1 MRKLFILLII
11 GFASFL
17 QCQTF
22 TETTNDGWG
31 RSGLYV
37 DFIILDL
44 DNDGLLDVL
53 NSNWS
58 LPTDRWEQI
67 TPDSYELEIVER
79 NFQDCLHSRYIPVFS
94 DLDNDG
100 LREMI
105 YSQYGNWILEE
116 EETINS
122 LDFTIVINNYNI
134 DDWRGM
140 SNFSDMNNNGLYD
153 CIIITREY
161 GVGYH
166 YDIFEQQTSDS
177 FDLQLIQNNIFPDIQ
192 SLFIPQIIDIDNNGL
207 YDIVIQDNVDNYI
220 DIYRFEQEM
229 ENTFELTLIDD
240 NFLNI
245 NQYLTPGIQ
254 FSYYGENLYCK
265 DFNQNGRLNYII
277 RQPGGEERVFILEQ
291 SIENPNEFYL
301 LDDSIVEFHNING
314 VNHTFI
320 DLNYDDEMDLFTA
333 NNPTIHLYEQ
343 DYFGSYQFE
352 LLDEQFNGIDE
363 ATIIKFYDFDEDGLM
378 DMIID
383 QTIWEQC
390 EPDSY
395 DFDFIGEFE
404 FWGVGF
410 DFADL
415 NNDGVL
421 DMLLGDEKG
430 TISLF
435 IQSENDP
442 YNFEHST
449 ISLGSEIN
457 GQWQASPKIID
468 IDDDGKFDLFIGTW
482 SGVIRHLEQIEIN
495 SYEFEVIEDDFLN
508 VNVGYNSSIDFSC
521 INDDDLFDAVLEG
534 NSGFYLFIQDNNSE
548 INETNIISLNTNL
561 SNYPN
566 PFNPTTTISF
576 SIQNN
581 NKIDLSVYN
590 IKGQK
595 IKTLAYDEFSKGDH
609 SIIWNGD
616 DEVGRL
622 VSSGVYL
629 YKLNINSKTKAVNKC
644 ILLK

>member
-1 MRKLFILLII
+1 MRKLIIVLII
-11 GFASFL
+11 SFVSL
-17 QCQTF
+17 LYCQTF
-22 TETTNDGWG
+22 TETTNYGWG

-37 DFIILDL
+37 DFNILDL

-79 NFQDCLHSRYIPVFS
+79 NFQDGLHSRYIPVFS

-105 YSQYGNWILEE
+105 YSNYGNWILEE

-122 LDFTIVINNYNI
+122 LDFTIVINNY
-134 DDWRGM
+134 DLGDCRGM

-177 FDLQLIQNNIFPDIQ
+177 FDLQLIQTDIFPDIQ
-192 SLFIPQIIDIDNNGL
+192 SVFIPQIIDIDNNGL
-207 YDIVIQDNVDNYI
+207 YDIVIQDNVENYI
-220 DIYRFEQEM
+220 NIYRFEQEI
-229 ENTFELTLIDD
+229 ENTFEFNLIND

-254 FSYYGENLYCK
+254 FSYYRENLYCK

-291 SIENPNEFYL
+291 SIEDPNEFYL

-314 VNHTFI
+314 ANHTFI
-320 DLNYDDEMDLFTA
+320 DLDNDEKMDLFTA
-333 NNPTIHLYEQ
+333 NNPTIHFYEQ
-343 DYFGSYQFE
+343 DCFGSYQFE
-352 LLDEQFNGIDE
+352 LLNEQFNEIDE
-363 ATIIKFYDFDEDGLM
+363 ATIIKFYDFDEDELM

-395 DFDFIGEFE
+395 DFDFVGEFE

-430 TISLF
+430 EISLF

-442 YNFEHST
+442 YDFEQST
-449 ISLGSEIN
+449 ISLGSEIS

-482 SGVIRHLEQIEIN
+482 SGVIRHLEQIEIS
-495 SYEFEVIEDDFLN
+495 SYEFEVIEENFLN

-521 INDDDLFDAVLEG
+521 LNDDDLFDAVLEG
-534 NSGFYLFIQDNNSE
+534 NSGFYLFTQDNNSE
-548 INETNIISLNTNL
+548 INETSIISTNTNL
-561 SNYPN
+561 RNFPN

-576 SIQNN
+576 SLQNN
-581 NKIDLSVYN
+581 SNIELSIYN

-595 IKTLAYDEFSKGDH
+595 VKQLVRDQFSAGEYSVVWD
-609 SIIWNGD
+609 
-616 DEVGRL
+616 GRDSEGKD
-622 VSSGVYL
+622 VSSGIYF
-629 YKLNINSKTKAVNKC
+629 YKLEAGEFQKVRKM
-644 ILLK
+644 ILLR